1 MLFGS
6 MRDGSEAERTKIDD
20 AGGIL
25 VVDDVADNVRVLA
38 GLLEERGYRV
48 RPVTSGRAALRA
60 VESEPPA
67 LILLDINMPELD
79 GYDVCATLAA
89 HAEHRRIP
97 VIFVSAMSEPFDK
110 VRAFRLGAVD
120 YVTKPFQFD
129 EVCARVDAHLSL
141 RRLRNDLEERNL
153 NLEDTNKKL
162 RETEAMRDSL
172 TNMLVHDLRSPLAG
186 VIASLELL
194 SEELAPQLSR
204 THSEDIGL
212 ALQASRKL
220 VDMVSSILDVSRL
233 ESRKFPLDKRP
244 HDLSTIV
251 EDALS
256 TLGRLSKRLSIRFDR
271 PTTPELVSCD
281 RNVIVR
287 VISNLTANA
296 ITHTPSDGD
305 ITLSV
310 RRDGRRT
317 VVRIKD
323 TGPGIAPE
331 HQQRIFDKFSQ
342 LEGGRRRPYS
352 SGLGLTFCKLAIE
365 AHGGSIGVESMP
377 GAGAVFWFALDAE

>member
-1 MLFGS
+1 MLNGS
-6 MRDGSEAERTKIDD
+6 MRGHEAERTKKDD

-48 RPVTSGRAALRA
+48 RPVTSGKAALRA

-79 GYDVCATLAA
+79 GYAVCERLAA
-89 HAEHRRIP
+89 HVEHRKIP

-129 EVCARVDAHLSL
+129 EVCARVNAHLSL
-141 RRLRNDLEERNL
+141 RRLRQDLEEHNRNL
-153 NLEDTNKKL
+153 EETNRKL
-162 RETEAMRDSL
+162 REMETLRDDL

-186 VIASLELL
+186 MIASLELL
-194 SEELAPQLSR
+194 QEELAPQLSR

-212 ALQASRKL
+212 ALHASRRL
-220 VDMVSSILDVSRL
+220 VDMVSSVLDVSRL
-233 ESRKFPLDKRP
+233 ESRKFPLDRRP

-251 EDALS
+251 EEALS
-256 TLGRLSKRLSIRFDR
+256 SLGRLSKRVSIRFER
-271 PTTPELVSCD
+271 PTSPELVSCD
-281 RNVIVR
+281 RSVIVR
-287 VISNLTANA
+287 VVTNLTANA
-296 ITHTPSDGD
+296 ITHTPSDGE

-310 RRDGRRT
+310 SRDGSR
-317 VVRIKD
+317 VVLRVRD
-323 TGPGIAPE
+323 TGSGIAPE
-331 HQQRIFDKFSQ
+331 EQRRIFEKFSQ
-342 LEGGRRRPYS
+342 GAGGHRRPYS
-352 SGLGLTFCKLAIE
+352 SGLGLTFCKLAVE
-365 AHGGSIGVESMP
+365 AHGGSIGVESEP
-377 GAGAVFWFALDAE
+377 GAGAVFWFALNVA

>member
-1 MLFGS
+1 MLIGS
-6 MRDGSEAERTKIDD
+6 MRDGPEAERARVDD
-20 AGGIL
+20 TGGIL

-48 RPVTSGRAALRA
+48 RPVTSGKAALRA

-79 GYDVCATLAA
+79 GYDVCATLAG
-89 HAEHRRIP
+89 HPEHRTIP

-129 EVCARVDAHLSL
+129 EVCARVDAHLLL
-141 RRLRNDLEERNL
+141 RRLRNDLEERNR
-153 NLEDTNKKL
+153 NLEETNRKL
-162 RETEAMRDSL
+162 HETEALRDSL

-220 VDMVSSILDVSRL
+220 VNMVSSILDVSRL
-233 ESRKFPLDKRP
+233 EARKFPLDSAPPRS
-244 HDLSTIV
+244 L
-251 EDALS
+251 
-256 TLGRLSKRLSIRFDR
+256 
-271 PTTPELVSCD
+271 
-281 RNVIVR
+281 
-287 VISNLTANA
+287 
-296 ITHTPSDGD
+296 
-305 ITLSV
+305 
-310 RRDGRRT
+310 RD
-317 VVRIKD
+317 
-323 TGPGIAPE
+323 
-331 HQQRIFDKFSQ
+331 
-342 LEGGRRRPYS
+342 RRR
-352 SGLGLTFCKLAIE
+352 LAFVAWPAE
-365 AHGGSIGVESMP
+365 QALEHPVRSTHVP
-377 GAGAVFWFALDAE
+377 GARELRSQRHRARHQ